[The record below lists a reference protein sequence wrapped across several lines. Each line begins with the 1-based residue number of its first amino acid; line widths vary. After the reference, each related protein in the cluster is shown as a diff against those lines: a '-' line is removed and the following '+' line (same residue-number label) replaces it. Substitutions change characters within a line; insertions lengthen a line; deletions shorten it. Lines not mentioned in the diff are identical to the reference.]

1 MIISGAAITRGVQE
15 GRIGIT
21 PFSVSQVEAA
31 HVNLHLGES
40 QAMEGDTL
48 VVKAGQFVLARTLE
62 RITLPD
68 TICGSM
74 EGRSKLAQQGLSV
87 EQSSTFIEPGSDT
100 TMVLEI
106 HNVGPVEVCL
116 KRGQKIA
123 KMILMR
129 IVDDF

>member
-1 MIISGAAITRGVQE
+1 MIISGAAIKRGVQE

-21 PFSVSQVEAA
+21 PFSENHVEAA

-40 QAMEGDTL
+40 SAMKDDILIVE
-48 VVKAGQFVLARTLE
+48 AGQFVVARTLE

-74 EGRSKLAQQGLSV
+74 EGRSKLAQQGLSI

-100 TMVLEI
+100 TMALEI
-106 HNVGPVEVCL
+106 FNASTKQIRLE
-116 KRGQKIA
+116 RGQKIA
-123 KMILMR
+123 KMNLMR